1 MAGCDQSADQ
11 TSTPSTPEQ
20 RPIVPVSTPPLDREL
35 SLHFQLIQSGQTGS
49 ARIRIRQWID
59 LHEDDSRGLFL
70 MGLSHHQDK
79 RYVRALEWLLEAT
92 QARPTYPPAWHFLG
106 WTYFYLGQA
115 AQARKAFDMHLR
127 LDPSEGDSHF
137 ALGLLDLE
145 LWQLDQAESH
155 FNQAIELQRSIESRA
170 KGVSKAMARLS
181 EVVEIRDGNQERAIT
196 LLKES
201 VQLHPD
207 HYEAWYRLW
216 KLLEATS
223 AGTDAEQ
230 ARLGY
235 FSARDR
241 VRPRTEFPE

>member
-1 MAGCDQSADQ
+1 MSGPWNGFSRQRSHDQ
-11 TSTPSTPEQ
+11 
-20 RPIVPVSTPPLDREL
+20 PIHPPGTFWDGPISILDRPP
-35 SLHFQLIQSGQTGS
+35 SH
-49 ARIRIRQWID
+49 ARHSTCTCNWIR
-59 LHEDDSRGLFL
+59 
-70 MGLSHHQDK
+70 
-79 RYVRALEWLLEAT
+79 T
-92 QARPTYPPAWHFLG
+92 
-106 WTYFYLGQA
+106 
-115 AQARKAFDMHLR
+115 
-127 LDPSEGDSHF
+127 EGDSHF

-155 FNQAIELQRSIESRA
+155 FNQAIELQQSIPSRT

-196 LLKES
+196 LLKQS

-223 AGTDAEQ
+223 ATTDAEQ